1 MNNIINMTMDVNLK
15 TGVLTFLPETFCI
28 WRDSEGKLK
37 SFVGSMIYA
46 RYDAIS
52 GQDFINEVSD
62 IKNLVKVS
70 DIKNLVNDIVSGCY
84 TKEELLDIL
93 PAIIV
98 DDNGNEPDAYDRC
111 LKLRDIDD
119 IDVREGIVKGI
130 YKAIIDNMI

>member
-1 MNNIINMTMDVNLK
+1 MNKIINMTMDVNLDI
-15 TGVLTFLPETFCI
+15 GVLTFLPETPCI

-52 GQDFINEVSD
+52 GQDFNE
-62 IKNLVKVS
+62 VS
-70 DIKNLVNDIVSGCY
+70 DIKNLVNDIVSDCY

-98 DDNGNEPDAYDRC
+98 DDNGDEPDAYDRC